1 MAKKKIKDEL
11 LNHNYDGIQ
20 ELDNDL
26 PPWWLYLFY
35 FTIAF
40 GIVYLIYYHVLGL
53 GDLQVAQYEKE
64 MKAAQMKYA
73 SLTTPAAQQTETQ
86 AQPEAAQ
93 TEMQP
98 LTDEAS
104 LAQGKEIFKANC
116 IPCHGEFGQ
125 GVIGPNLTDDY
136 WLHGG
141 HFPEIVNTITN
152 GVPAKGMVPWG
163 PILGKDKITKVASYV
178 MSLHGT
184 NPPNPKAPEG
194 EKMEYN

>member
-1 MAKKKIKDEL
+1 MEINQMAKKRVKDEL
-11 LNHNYDGIQ
+11 LGHDFDGIR

-35 FTIAF
+35 FTIIF
-40 GIVYLIYYHVLGL
+40 SVVYLIYYHVLDM
-53 GDLQVAQYEKE
+53 GDLQIAEYEKE
-64 MKAAQMKYA
+64 MKAAELKYA
-73 SLTTPAAQQTETQ
+73 SQTVTPGQTTGDVQL
-86 AQPEAAQ
+86 
-93 TEMQP
+93 QP

-104 LAQGKEIFKANC
+104 IAQGKELFTTNC
-116 IPCHGEFGQ
+116 VPCHGEFGQ

-136 WLHGG
+136 WIHGG
-141 HFPEIVNTITN
+141 RFSDIVNTITV

-163 PILGKDKITKVASYV
+163 PILGNDKVMKVASYV
-178 MSLHGT
+178 VTLHGT